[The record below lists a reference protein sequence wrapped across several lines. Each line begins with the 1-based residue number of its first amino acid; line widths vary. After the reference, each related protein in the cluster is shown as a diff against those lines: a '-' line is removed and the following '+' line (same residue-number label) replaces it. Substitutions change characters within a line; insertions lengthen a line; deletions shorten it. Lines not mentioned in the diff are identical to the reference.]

1 MMFYQ
6 DCPSGP
12 QADTGKV
19 ISNVVGLL
27 LSSIFDVIMASV
39 RIIFLLYSVIGISYS
54 EWDGY
59 SRGDR
64 YRHHGSHGVRRKV
77 IVVRDREP
85 TRRIHVTHEVRHVV
99 ERRPVYEDFDGS
111 ISIVRDGY
119 HDTYDSRPEV
129 VVVDHGGH
137 DYIQPQPAVVAV
149 ETPVVAVAATPAVV
163 AAPAGAVVPAANNYY
178 PATSSSIDPR

>member
-1 MMFYQ
+1 M
-6 DCPSGP
+6 G
-12 QADTGKV
+12 
-19 ISNVVGLL
+19 
-27 LSSIFDVIMASV
+27 SSIFDVIMASV

-64 YRHHGSHGVRRKV
+64 YRQHGSHGVRRKV

-99 ERRPVYEDFDGS
+99 ERRPVYQDFDGS

-137 DYIQPQPAVVAV
+137 DYIQPQP
-149 ETPVVAVAATPAVV
+149 PVVAVAATPAVV
-163 AAPAGAVVPAANNYY
+163 AAPAGAVVSAANNYY
-178 PATSSSIDPR
+178 PATSSS

>member
-1 MMFYQ
+1 
-6 DCPSGP
+6 
-12 QADTGKV
+12 
-19 ISNVVGLL
+19 
-27 LSSIFDVIMASV
+27 MASV
-39 RIIFLLYSVIGISYS
+39 RIIFLLYSVIGICYP

-64 YRHHGSHGVRRKV
+64 YHHGVKRKV
-77 IVVRDREP
+77 IVVREREP
-85 TRRIHVTHEVRHVV
+85 ARRVHVTHEVRHVV
-99 ERRPVYEDFDGS
+99 ERRPVYHDFDGS

-129 VVVDHGGH
+129 VVVDHGGP

-163 AAPAGAVVPAANNYY
+163 AAPAPATVVPAANNYY
-178 PATSSSIDPR
+178 PATSSIDPR

>member
-99 ERRPVYEDFDGS
+99 ERRPVYQDFDGS

>member
-1 MMFYQ
+1 M
-6 DCPSGP
+6 
-12 QADTGKV
+12 
-19 ISNVVGLL
+19 
-27 LSSIFDVIMASV
+27 
-39 RIIFLLYSVIGISYS
+39 
-54 EWDGY
+54 
-59 SRGDR
+59 
-64 YRHHGSHGVRRKV
+64 
-77 IVVRDREP
+77 
-85 TRRIHVTHEVRHVV
+85 V
-99 ERRPVYEDFDGS
+99 ERRPIYQDFDGS